1 MLCQD
6 GLCVGLMAELD
17 LLVVEEIDVLWDE
30 GVIEG
35 IEVDGCLAF
44 VCGMVMEGGGRGSES
59 VGRLI
64 ATCHAYGVTEK
75 HHMTLTQPL
84 T

>member
-6 GLCVGLMAELD
+6 GLCIGLMAELD

-44 VCGMVMEGGGRGSES
+44 VCDMVMEGGGRGSERC

-64 ATCHAYGVTEK
+64 ATCHAYGSRETK
-75 HHMTLTQPL
+75 IA
-84 T
+84 